1 MKGITMPWA
10 IECLTKRKND
20 MEGLLDEVMRLR
32 EENKVLKHALIES
45 IDHNE
50 RMKVALVDVLSI
62 FGNKKD
68 VPITPER
75 IEAWQAA
82 LINYRP

>member
-1 MKGITMPWA
+1 MPSA
-10 IECLTKRKND
+10 IALSTERKNL
-20 MEGLLDEVMRLR
+20 MEGLLDEVMKLR
-32 EENKVLKHALIES
+32 QENEVLKQALIET

-50 RMKVALVDVLSI
+50 RIKVALVDVLSI